1 MYEAGQWVRPGA
13 WLCERLSLVRGGLAA
28 RYRANAWI
36 PLSQDRADRD
46 SGCGGVFSNGL
57 MLVSSA

>member
-1 MYEAGQWVRPGA
+1 MYEAGPWVRPGA

-36 PLSQDRADRD
+36 PLSQYRADRD
-46 SGCGGVFSNGL
+46 SGWGVSFR
-57 MLVSSA
+57 MV